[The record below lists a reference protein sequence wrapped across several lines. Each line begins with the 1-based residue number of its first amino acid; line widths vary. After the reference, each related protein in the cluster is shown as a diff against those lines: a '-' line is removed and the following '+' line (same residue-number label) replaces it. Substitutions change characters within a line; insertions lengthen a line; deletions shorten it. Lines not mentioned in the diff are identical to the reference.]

1 MHHLTMLF
9 TPEKIY
15 PVEHGVEEATNE
27 LERDPRGGCPATET
41 QCKFS
46 QKSQPGPS

>member
-1 MHHLTMLF
+1 MLF

-15 PVEHGVEEATNE
+15 PVERDVEEATNE
-27 LERDPRGGCPATET
+27 LERDPRGGCPTTET